1 VHQMHALHDRP
12 YLHGEHR
19 GRLDHVSYFL
29 SHVTRP
35 AFRAGTIDFVPAHF
49 SEVPAL
55 LDRLAAPKLVLAA
68 AAPMDRHGY
77 FSLGTNADYVVP
89 LIGRV
94 PFVIEA
100 NRRMPRTFGG
110 NQVHVSQVAAWT
122 EVDRPL
128 VEVTP
133 ATPSRQDTVIG
144 DLIAERVRNGS
155 TIQAGIGAIPN
166 AVLASLRTH
175 RDLGVHTELLSD
187 GIVDLVE
194 AGVVTGTRKTRR
206 RGRIVTTFCLGTRR
220 LYDFVHENPIVD
232 LEPVD
237 WVNDPRIIGSQPD
250 FVSINATTEIDLMG
264 QCASETIGGRL
275 WSGSGG
281 QADFARG
288 AMYSPGGQGFIACR
302 STAAGGTVSRIVG
315 RLAPGSIV
323 TTVKNTVDT
332 IVTEHGVAEL
342 RGRSVRERATALIAV
357 AEPEFRDRLA
367 ADARELGYL

>member
-1 VHQMHALHDRP
+1 MLYLPLMVVLFHAPAAHSLFMQDWFRHMAP
-12 YLHGEHR
+12 I
-19 GRLDHVSYFL
+19 LDFFFML
-29 SHVTRP
+29 SGFVM
-35 AFRAGTIDFVPAHF
+35 ALGFRD
-49 SEVPAL
+49 
-55 LDRLAAPKLVLAA
+55 
-68 AAPMDRHGY
+68 
-77 FSLGTNADYVVP
+77 
-89 LIGRV
+89 
-94 PFVIEA
+94 
-100 NRRMPRTFGG
+100 
-110 NQVHVSQVAAWT
+110 
-122 EVDRPL
+122 
-128 VEVTP
+128 
-133 ATPSRQDTVIG
+133 
-144 DLIAERVRNGS
+144 
-155 TIQAGIGAIPN
+155 
-166 AVLASLRTH
+166 
-175 RDLGVHTELLSD
+175 
-187 GIVDLVE
+187 
-194 AGVVTGTRKTRR
+194 
-206 RGRIVTTFCLGTRR
+206 RIVASYCIGTRR